1 MLPYLHDLGVDWVYL
16 SPILQATDGSDAR
29 LRRRGPDARRRVPR
43 RRRRAWPR
51 CRPRPGG
58 SAWACSST
66 SCPTTWAWLA
76 RAEPLV
82 VGPAPPRP
90 LLGVR
95 RRVRRRLG
103 GVRRP
108 GDGPGA
114 GRRRRGAGHRA
125 PQPARRDQHYE
136 LVSWRRGDGE
146 LNYRRFF
153 TITTLAGVRV
163 EEPWVFA
170 ESHREIGRWFAEGLV
185 DGLRVDHPDGLLDP
199 GAYLDDLARLTG
211 GAYVLVEK
219 ILEPGERLPTSW
231 ATAGTTGYDALGLI
245 DRVLVDP
252 GGQAPLDALE
262 ARLRGVPVDW
272 ASPHPRHQA
281 GRGRRC
287 AAGRGTADR
296 AGAPPLVEDE
306 ERQPATK
313 PPSSRTPSPR
323 SSPASRSTARTSRRA
338 ASTSTQ
344 ALAAAREH
352 RPDLADRL
360 RRARAGARPT
370 RATRRRCGSSRRAA
384 W

>member
-1 MLPYLHDLGVDWVYL
+1 MT
-16 SPILQATDGSDAR
+16 A
-29 LRRRGPDARRRVPR
+29 ARRRTPHSPD
-43 RRRRAWPR
+43 A
-51 CRPRPGG
+51 
-58 SAWACSST
+58 
-66 SCPTTWAWLA
+66 
-76 RAEPLV
+76 
-82 VGPAPPRP
+82 
-90 LLGVR
+90 
-95 RRVRRRLG
+95 
-103 GVRRP
+103 P
-108 GDGPGA
+108 GD
-114 GRRRRGAGHRA
+114 
-125 PQPARRDQHYE
+125 DQHYE

-219 ILEPGERLPTSW
+219 ILEPGEGLPTSW

-272 ASPHPRHQA
+272 ASLTHDTKRAVADGALLAEVRRIARELHR
-281 GRGRRC
+281 GRGRR
-287 AAGRGTADR
+287 AALSRD
-296 AGAPPLVEDE
+296 PD
-306 ERQPATK
+306 
-313 PPSSRTPSPR
+313 SRTPSPR
-323 SSPASRSTARTSRRA
+323 SSPASPSTARTSRRA
-338 ASTSTQ
+338 ASTSTRRWPPR
-344 ALAAAREH
+344 ASTAPTW
-352 RPDLADRL
+352 RPRSTSS
-360 RRARAGARPT
+360 RRCCPT
-370 RATRRRCGSSRRAA
+370 RATRRRCASSRRAG